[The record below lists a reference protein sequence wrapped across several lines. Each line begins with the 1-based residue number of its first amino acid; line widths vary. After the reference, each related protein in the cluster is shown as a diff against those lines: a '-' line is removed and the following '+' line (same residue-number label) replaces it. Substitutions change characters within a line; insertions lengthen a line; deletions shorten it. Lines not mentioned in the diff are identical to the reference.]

1 MKNKRLI
8 YTRKPVSIYEL
19 IQYGYKY
26 KCRNGK
32 TYINIGN
39 GYCIHQTYL
48 IKNDLLMQRI
58 RTVNNIS
65 NIILSVFDSNNRL
78 IFKRNRKGILV
89 KIRFV
94 KRKEKFA
101 IEQSINTNN

>member
-1 MKNKRLI
+1 
-8 YTRKPVSIYEL
+8 
-19 IQYGYKY
+19 
-26 KCRNGK
+26 
-32 TYINIGN
+32 
-39 GYCIHQTYL
+39 
-48 IKNDLLMQRI
+48 MQRI

>member
-1 MKNKRLI
+1 
-8 YTRKPVSIYEL
+8 
-19 IQYGYKY
+19 
-26 KCRNGK
+26 
-32 TYINIGN
+32 
-39 GYCIHQTYL
+39 IHQTYL

>member
-1 MKNKRLI
+1 MENI
-8 YTRKPVSIYEL
+8 Y
-19 IQYGYKY
+19 QYWEWLLYTS
-26 KCRNGK
+26 NLF
-32 TYINIGN
+32 N
-39 GYCIHQTYL
+39 
-48 IKNDLLMQRI
+48 KNDLLMQRI